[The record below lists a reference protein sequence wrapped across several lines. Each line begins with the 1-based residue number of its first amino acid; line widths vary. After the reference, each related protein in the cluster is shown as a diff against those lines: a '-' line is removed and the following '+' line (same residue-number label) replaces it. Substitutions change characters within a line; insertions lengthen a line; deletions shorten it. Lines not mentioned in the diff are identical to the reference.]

1 MRMRPS
7 SCSMEHYCWFCVFI
21 GVETREYL
29 PLFNESGKIQASE
42 QIVRG
47 CWFCRFYT
55 MISCLTART
64 IEACFRICCLIFEL
78 AGQSSPPAGRG
89 ALDDNAKLAN
99 LNEAQTSTRQE
110 TISRKDFPADFKFG
124 CATSALQTE
133 GCGTEGGRG
142 PATWD
147 EYIQD
152 GTPPIKIAVDS
163 YHRYKE
169 DVQLLKAM
177 GVDTYRFSMSWS
189 RILPEGTIDGG
200 VNQEGIDFYNN
211 FINDLIANGITPF
224 ATLFHFDLPTALNT
238 KYTGF
243 LSIDIVEDFKAYA
256 DLCFKTF
263 GDRVKHW
270 ATINEPQVW
279 GQYGFTNPDPNANAA
294 TDPFLSTHHVLLAH
308 AAAAKLYKNTYQA
321 SQGGEIGIPLVVE
334 WFEPFEDTIPDKA
347 AARRAFD
354 FLVGWFM
361 EPLVYGDYPFIM
373 KTLVKDG
380 LPNFTDE
387 QKELVKGSYDY
398 IGVNYY
404 TSRFA
409 APIAI
414 VDGEEITD
422 SDQYQH
428 VNITVDGPDGEP
440 IGTPTPGSSEI
451 YVYPQGLKKAL
462 ILLKE
467 YGNPKFYITENGYP
481 DKRDD
486 TIPISTALIDD
497 ARIHHI
503 KDHLTAIKEAMNT
516 GTNVKA
522 YLMWAMLD
530 CVEMGSG
537 YQVRFGL
544 NFTNYLG
551 NLNRTAKKSAGW
563 LKTFLTS

>member
-1 MRMRPS
+1 MRPS

-21 GVETREYL
+21 GLETREYL
-29 PLFNESGKIQASE
+29 PLLNESSKIQASV

-47 CWFCRFYT
+47 CCFCRFYT
-55 MISCLTART
+55 MMSCLTART

-78 AGQSSPPAGRG
+78 AGQSSPAGGG
-89 ALDDNAKLAN
+89 ALDDNVKLAN
-99 LNEAQTSTRQE
+99 LNEAQTSTRRE

-147 EYIQD
+147 RYIQD
-152 GTPPIKIAVDS
+152 GTPSIKIAVDS

-177 GVDTYRFSMSWS
+177 GVDTYRFSISWS
-189 RILPEGTIDGG
+189 RILPAGTIDGG
-200 VNQEGIDFYNN
+200 VNQEGIDFYNH

-224 ATLFHFDLPTALNT
+224 ATLFHFDLPKALDT
-238 KYTGF
+238 KYSGF

-334 WFEPFEDTIPDKA
+334 WFEPFGDTIPDKA

-373 KTLVKDG
+373 KALVKDG

-422 SDQYQH
+422 CDQYQH

-516 GTNVKA
+516 GTNVKG

-530 CVEMGSG
+530 CMEMGSG

-551 NLNRTAKKSAGW
+551 NLNRIAKKSAGW
-563 LKTFLTS
+563 LKTFLTSK

>member
-1 MRMRPS
+1 MRPS
-7 SCSMEHYCWFCVFI
+7 ICSMEHCWFCVLL
-21 GVETREYL
+21 GLETSDYL
-29 PLFNESGKIQASE
+29 PLSHTLRDFNDSSKTQVYVQFG
-42 QIVRG
+42 RG
-47 CWFCRFYT
+47 CWFCRFY
-55 MISCLTART
+55 MMMSCLIART
-64 IEACFRICCLIFEL
+64 MEACFRGCSHVFEL
-78 AGQSSPPAGRG
+78 VAGTG
-89 ALDDNAKLAN
+89 ALDDAKLPN
-99 LNEAQTSTRQE
+99 LNKAQSTSTGSE

-133 GCGTEGGRG
+133 GSGTEGGRG
-142 PATWD
+142 PAIWD
-147 EYIQD
+147 KYIQD
-152 GTPPIKIAVDS
+152 GTPGTKIAVDS

-169 DVQLLKAM
+169 DVQLLKAI

-189 RILPEGTIDGG
+189 RILPGGTIDAGI
-200 VNQEGIDFYNN
+200 NQEGIDFYNN

-224 ATLFHFDLPTALNT
+224 VTLFHFDLPTALGT
-238 KYTGF
+238 KYNGF
-243 LSIDIVEDFKAYA
+243 LSIDIVDDFKAYA

-279 GQYGFTNPDPNANAA
+279 GEYGFTNSDPNANAA

-334 WFEPFEDTIPDKA
+334 WFEPFEDTMPDKA

-354 FLVGWFM
+354 FLVGWLM

-373 KTLVKDG
+373 KALVKDG
-380 LPNFTDE
+380 LPEFTDE
-387 QKELVKGSYDY
+387 QKELVKGSFDY

-414 VDGEEITD
+414 VAGEEITS

-428 VNITVDGPDGEP
+428 VNIT
-440 IGTPTPGSSEI
+440 
-451 YVYPQGLKKAL
+451 
-462 ILLKE
+462 
-467 YGNPKFYITENGYP
+467 GYP

-486 TIPISTALIDD
+486 TVPLSTALIDD

-516 GTNVKA
+516 GTNVKG
-522 YLMWAMLD
+522 YLMWATLD
-530 CVEMGSG
+530 CMEPGSG

-544 NFTNYLG
+544 NYTDYLN

-563 LKTFLTS
+563 LKTFLASK